1 MNSAALTKVASEAGV
16 MDWRAASDHVRVFL
30 KDVSVDLSVGLHPW
44 ERHPER
50 PTRLLIN
57 IEMYAAWPMP
67 DGAFINYDHVRN
79 LILGWAGRP
88 HVELLETLAE
98 ELVSACFSLDH
109 VEACR
114 VRVEK
119 PQVFNEAAGAGV
131 EFFRKRPAL

>member
-1 MNSAALTKVASEAGV
+1 
-16 MDWRAASDHVRVFL
+16 MDWRTASDYVRVFL
-30 KDVSVDLSVGLHPW
+30 KDVVVDLSIGLHPW

-50 PTRLLIN
+50 PTRLIIN
-57 IEMYAAWPMP
+57 VEMFASLPLAE
-67 DGAFINYDHVRN
+67 GAFINYDHVRQR
-79 LILGWAGRP
+79 IRSWSGRE

-98 ELVSACFSLDH
+98 EVVATCFELPL

-131 EFFRKRPAL
+131 ELFRKRPA

>member
-1 MNSAALTKVASEAGV
+1 MSLAALTDISTGAGV
-16 MDWRAASDHVRVFL
+16 ADWLTAPDHVRVFL
-30 KDVSVDLSVGLHPW
+30 RDVEVDLGIGLHPW

-50 PTRLLIN
+50 LTRLRVN
-57 IEMYAAWPMP
+57 VEMFAAWPLP
-67 DGAFINYDHVRN
+67 DGGYLDYDHVRN
-79 LILGWAGRP
+79 TVGGWKGRD

-98 ELVSACFSLDH
+98 ELVSACFQLPL

-131 EFFRKRPAL
+131 ELFRRRPA